1 MKRIILTGAQGTG
14 KTTIL
19 NLLGGM
25 DKASGGV
32 ITVDG
37 ENVTSY
43 SKRRLTEYR
52 RRDIGFV
59 FQFYNLIPNLTALEN
74 VELMKDIVDIN
85 INGLEVLDS
94 VGLKDHANQFPAQL
108 SGGEQQRV
116 SIARAVAKQPTML
129 LCDEPTGNLD
139 FKTSATLLKFLKENK
154 IKHKILGNGSNLLF
168 SDKTYNGVLIRLN
181 EFDKVDFLPRNKII
195 VGAGYS
201 LMKLSLQASKKGLAG
216 LEFAAGIPGTVGGA
230 IYMNAGAYKSDMG
243 YIVQQ
248 VKVLTPDLK
257 VITLSNK
264 EMNFHYRSSFLQ
276 SHPGYICLEVVLK
289 LTKGDKDALDEVI
302 KERRKRRM
310 ESQPLEF
317 PSAGSV
323 FRNPEGMF
331 AGQLI
336 EEAGLKGKK
345 IGGAMV
351 SDKHANFIV
360 NYDNATS
367 EDIKYVIDYCH
378 DEVLK
383 KYGVELKIEQGLV
396 LSL

>member
-1 MKRIILTGAQGTG
+1 MKELIELLEKSNLGKIEKNVKLSKYTTYKTGGNAKVIIYP
-14 KTTIL
+14 K
-19 NLLGGM
+19 N
-25 DKASGGV
+25 
-32 ITVDG
+32 ITCLV
-37 ENVTSY
+37 
-43 SKRRLTEYR
+43 K
-52 RRDIGFV
+52 
-59 FQFYNLIPNLTALEN
+59 
-74 VELMKDIVDIN
+74 
-85 INGLEVLDS
+85 
-94 VGLKDHANQFPAQL
+94 
-108 SGGEQQRV
+108 
-116 SIARAVAKQPTML
+116 
-129 LCDEPTGNLD
+129 
-139 FKTSATLLKFLKENK
+139 LLKILKNSEVK
-154 IKHKILGNGSNLLF
+154 FKILGNGSNVLF
-168 SDKTYNGVLIRLN
+168 SDKTYDGVLIRLN

-201 LMKLSLQASKKGLAG
+201 LMKLSLQTSKKGLAG

-276 SHPGYICLEVVLK
+276 SHPGYICLEVILK

-351 SDKHANFIV
+351 SDKHANFIINYKNAKSSEIKELIELVHDTVLEKYNVDMRCEQEFV
-360 NYDNATS
+360 NW
-367 EDIKYVIDYCH
+367 E
-378 DEVLK
+378 
-383 KYGVELKIEQGLV
+383 
-396 LSL
+396 